1 MPPATSSRR
10 NDVIVW
16 LRRYG
21 TTLFLALLMVFFTS
35 QNERFISLRNLTNI
49 LTEGSIYGII
59 AVGMTFVILTAGVD
73 LAVGSLLAFAGMAGA
88 SVAGL
93 FGADFAM
100 SWMVALG
107 VAIFT

>member
-21 TTLFLALLMVFFTS
+21 TTLFLALLMIFFAS
-35 QNERFISLRNLTNI
+35 QNQRFISLRNLANI

-73 LAVGSLLAFAGMAGA
+73 LSVGSLLAFAGMAGA
-88 SVAGL
+88 YASGL
-93 FGADFAM
+93 SGAEFSL
-100 SWMVALG
+100 SWLVAL
-107 VAIFT
+107 